1 MTTKKSTFPP
11 SKEQEKF
18 LKYLEK
24 KYNIVGDCVAGSGKT
39 TTCFFIANK
48 FIDKKILL
56 LTYNSHLKSEVR
68 LKSIEFGI
76 ENIEIH
82 SYNSLVYKYYDD
94 SGYDDSTMREVI
106 KNNIEPKVSI
116 PNFDMV
122 IVDESQDMTYLY
134 YGFITKFLRDMKSK
148 YKLIILGDKNQS
160 IYKFKDSDERFLTM
174 SPYIWGKRT
183 FINLSLS
190 VSYRLTNQIGQFI
203 NEVMLG
209 YERIKTVRDGPKVK
223 YVVTDKIFSVYT
235 YIADLVTKMIKEDNI
250 PPEEIFILAFSIK
263 SSSAPIKQLE
273 NKLVQNGIPLYYPT
287 SDETKLDESIIR
299 KKVVFST
306 FHQSKGRERKVTII
320 YGFDNTHFKF
330 FETKANPVIC
340 PDTLYIAATRP
351 KEQLVVIQSNEQGI
365 LPFMK
370 KNEEE
375 IQELDYVEFI
385 DLGTNFNKN
394 LNLKKKEENV
404 HKTSPTE
411 IVRFLNDHT
420 MKEIQPLVRQI
431 FKTERKSSYLVDMPS
446 KVNFIED
453 KFEDVSDINGIV
465 IPMLYEIEEYGSSSV
480 INSVLSEQYHILTKS
495 TNRFLQNAFLKLEN
509 YENCGLKYYIYI
521 TILYIS
527 MKEKIFNKLSQITR
541 YDWLKLEMVEECM
554 QALRDELNKEE
565 EENEI
570 DNETYFEYEIMYDSY
585 DFSEFGK
592 IFFHGFID
600 VVSYSNIYEL
610 KCTEV
615 LSLDHYLQLVV
626 YNWLWNKTRKNKLGS
641 RKFKLLNMKTGEIA
655 ILIDNPEIIDKIM
668 GLLIKNKYQE
678 KTNISD
684 DQFLDMCANYNLNN
698 NEKFL
703 HKYDEIDKNN
713 KIEKNRLL

>member
-1 MTTKKSTFPP
+1 MTTKKLNFIP

-68 LKSIEFGI
+68 LKSIELGI
-76 ENIEIH
+76 ENMEIH

-94 SGYDDSTMREVI
+94 SGYDDSTMNNVI
-106 KNNIEPKVSI
+106 KNNVEPKTEI
-116 PNFDMV
+116 PNFHMV
-122 IVDESQDMTYLY
+122 IIDESQDMTYLY

-160 IYKFKDSDERFLTM
+160 IYKFKDSDQRFLTM
-174 SPYIWGKRT
+174 SPQIWGKRT
-183 FINLSLS
+183 FANLTLS
-190 VSYRLTNQIGQFI
+190 VSYRLTNPIGQFI

-223 YVVTDKIFSVYT
+223 YIVTDKIFAVYN
-235 YIADLVTKMIKEDNI
+235 YIAELVTKMIKEDNI
-250 PPEEIFILAFSIK
+250 PPDEIFILAFSIK

-330 FETKANPVIC
+330 FETKANSNIC

-365 LPFMK
+365 LQFLK
-370 KNEEE
+370 KSEEE
-375 IQELDYVEFI
+375 IQKLDYVEFI
-385 DLGTNFNKN
+385 NLGTNFNKN
-394 LNLKKKEENV
+394 VNLKKFENI

-420 MKEIQPLVRQI
+420 IKEIQPLIRQI
-431 FKTERKSSYLVDMPS
+431 FKTERKASYLVDLPS
-446 KVNFIED
+446 KVNFTED

-480 INSVLSEQYHILTKS
+480 INYVMNKQYNILTKS
-495 TNRFLQNAFLKLEN
+495 TNRFLQNAFLNLEKYKN
-509 YENCGLKYYIYI
+509 NGLKYYIYI

-527 MKEKIFNKLSQITR
+527 MKENIFNKLSQITQ
-541 YDWLKLEMVEECM
+541 YDWLKLEMVEECI
-554 QALRDELNKEE
+554 QSLRNELNKEE
-565 EENEI
+565 KLN
-570 DNETYFEYEIMYDSY
+570 NETYFEYEIMYDSN

-600 VVSYSNIYEL
+600 VVSHKHIYEL

-615 LSLDHYLQLVV
+615 LSLDNYLQLVV
-626 YNWLWNKTRKNKLGS
+626 YSWLWNNTIKNTLGS
-641 RKFKLLNMKTGEIA
+641 RIFKLLNIKTGEIS
-655 ILIDNPEIIDKIM
+655 ILIDNPEIVDEIM
-668 GLLIKNKYQE
+668 YLLVKNKYQE

-684 DQFLDMCANYNLNN
+684 DQFLEMCANYNLHNTN
-698 NEKFL
+698 RFQKF
-703 HKYDEIDKNN
+703 I
-713 KIEKNRLL
+713 